1 MTGRNGKKERR
12 FNKRMQRKLTAVFAF
27 VLLVLALLLGRITM
41 ITMTSGNRYARQV
54 LSQQNYDSQTI
65 PARRGE
71 ILDSNGIV
79 LAKSDLVYNVILD
92 CNYVNVDKQCVEPTI
107 RAITANFG
115 LDENR
120 IRDIL
125 TSEKTEKSQYQVL
138 LKGITEEQKTAFED
152 YAGGNQTA
160 VFLFFACGICFRHET
175 PLSIC
180 S

>member
-1 MTGRNGKKERR
+1 
-12 FNKRMQRKLTAVFAF
+12 MQRKLTAVFAF

-125 TSEKTEKSQYQVL
+125 TSEKTEKS
-138 LKGITEEQKTAFED
+138 T
-152 YAGGNQTA
+152 
-160 VFLFFACGICFRHET
+160 
-175 PLSIC
+175 
-180 S
+180 